1 MESLF
6 QKQERLLAQTQTD
19 IVRDM
24 MNSIHWDR
32 RLIAIRGSRGVGKTT
47 LIKQFIKL
55 NYPAGSREVLYCS
68 LDSMYFS
75 NHSLLE
81 LAENFYLMGGKRLF
95 LDAVHK
101 YSTWSKEIKEIY
113 DMYPSLQI
121 VFTGSSLLNLINA
134 DADLSRR
141 CLPYYMPG
149 LSFREFLKF
158 YKDMDFPAYGL
169 EELLLNANKIC
180 LDVTDK
186 CRPQPLFEEYLQCG
200 YYPFFDGNKE
210 DYHISIENVVN
221 YIIEQ
226 ELPSLCG
233 TDPAYSRKIKALLAI
248 IATSV
253 PFEIDIMKLA
263 KTIGLARNSVIA
275 YLQNLDKAE
284 LIKLLYSDLLSVKKM
299 QKPDK
304 IYVQNTNLLNAI
316 VSGNVHVGT
325 IRETFVVNQLCSSG
339 HEVEY
344 GRSAGDFVV
353 DGKYT
358 FEVGGPDK
366 TFRQIAGIDNS
377 YILADRIELVSGN
390 KLPLWL
396 IGMIY

>member
-19 IVRDM
+19 IVRDT
-24 MNSIHWDR
+24 MNRIHWDR

-47 LIKQFIKL
+47 LMKQFIKL

-75 NHSLLE
+75 NHTLLE

-95 LDAVHK
+95 LDEVHK
-101 YSTWSKEIKEIY
+101 YQTWSKEIKEIY

-121 VFTGSSLLNLINA
+121 VFTGSSLLNLLNA

-141 CLPYYMPG
+141 CRPYDMSG

-158 YKDMDFPAYGL
+158 YKGMDVPVCELDGL
-169 EELLLNANKIC
+169 LRDANEIC
-180 LDVTDK
+180 LEVNDK

-210 DYHISIENVVN
+210 DYYIAIENVVN

-233 TDPAYSRKIKALLAI
+233 TDPAYSRKIKALLSI
-248 IATSV
+248 IASSV
-253 PFEIDIMKLA
+253 PFETDMTKLA

-284 LIKLLYSDLLSVKKM
+284 LIKLLYSDLMSVKKM

-304 IYVQNTNLLNAI
+304 IYIQNTNLLNAI
-316 VSGNVHVGT
+316 VSGNVNIGT
-325 IRETFVVNQLCSSG
+325 VRETFVINQLSSSG

-344 GRSAGDFVV
+344 GRAAGDFVV
-353 DGKYT
+353 DGRYT

-366 TFRQIAGIDNS
+366 TFRQIAGIENS
-377 YILADRIELVSGN
+377 YILADRIEFASGN
-390 KLPLWL
+390 RLPLWL